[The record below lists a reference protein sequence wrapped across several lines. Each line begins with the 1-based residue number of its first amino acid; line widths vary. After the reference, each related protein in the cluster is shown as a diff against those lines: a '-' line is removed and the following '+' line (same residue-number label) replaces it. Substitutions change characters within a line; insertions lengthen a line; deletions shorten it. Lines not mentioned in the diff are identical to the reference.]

1 MFSSQAA
8 LSPFSL
14 HSPNGSAWGRLCCR
28 VCRMSGPGGEERD
41 SFRRSVRKVPGFGC
55 GVRKD
60 GRNGGGDGCGNI
72 AHCPFPEAL
81 MQRKRK
87 VENAEN
93 LQKF

>member
-1 MFSSQAA
+1 MFSSQEA

-14 HSPNGSAWGRLCCR
+14 HSPNGFAWGVLPS
-28 VCRMSGPGGEERD
+28 VLQGCRMSGGEGRD

-72 AHCPFPEAL
+72 AHCLVPEAL

>member
-8 LSPFSL
+8 LSPFFL

-55 GVRKD
+55 GARKD
-60 GRNGGGDGCGNI
+60 GRSGGGDGCGTI
-72 AHCPFPEAL
+72 AHCPVQEAL